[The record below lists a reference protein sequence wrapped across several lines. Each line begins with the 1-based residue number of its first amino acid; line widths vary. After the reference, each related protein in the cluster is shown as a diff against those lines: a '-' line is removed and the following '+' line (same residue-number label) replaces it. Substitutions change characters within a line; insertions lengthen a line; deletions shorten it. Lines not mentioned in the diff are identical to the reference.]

1 MTYLK
6 LHMNIYKYIIVLSFL
21 SLWLNAYISSKALY
35 LLGLF
40 LILSFGIL
48 HGANDIVIISKTF
61 KPLKNKSLLFL
72 IVFYLTL
79 VMFFAVFFIFLPDFA
94 LLFFVILSSY
104 HFGEQH
110 WNTILL
116 NTNKV
121 TNSIFYLF
129 YGSLIFSLIFYF
141 HQGEVER
148 IISDI
153 IGYSIHL
160 NFLHNLLIAL
170 ISIAVLFSIYFYR
183 TVKTFKS
190 QVTEQILYLLVLTII
205 FRVSDLIWS
214 FAIYFVLWHSIP
226 SLNDQIKYMYG
237 EVNKPNI
244 LLYLK
249 KSFWYW
255 LASIIGLIMFF
266 WLFEDAK
273 IFEAL
278 LFSFIAAI
286 TFPHVMVIAKMF
298 KKKKDD

>member
-1 MTYLK
+1 
-6 LHMNIYKYIIVLSFL
+6 MNIYKYIIVLSFL
-21 SLWLNAYISSKALY
+21 SLWLNSYISSNGLY

-61 KPLKNKSLLFL
+61 KQLKNKSLIFL
-72 IVFYLTL
+72 ILFYLTFVFSFAL
-79 VMFFAVFFIFLPDFA
+79 FFTFLPDFA

-110 WNTILL
+110 WNEILL
-116 NTNKV
+116 KSYRFI
-121 TNSIFYLF
+121 NSIFF
-129 YGSLIFSLIFYF
+129 FIYGSLIFTLIFYF
-141 HQGEVER
+141 HQTEVES
-148 IISDI
+148 IVSEI
-153 IGYSIHL
+153 IGYSIDL
-160 NFLHNLLIAL
+160 NFLQNLLVALGLTLIL
-170 ISIAVLFSIYFYR
+170 ISVYYYR

-190 QVTEQILYLLVLTII
+190 QLAEQILYLLVLTII

-214 FAIYFVLWHSIP
+214 FAIYFVLWHSLP
-226 SLNDQIKYMYG
+226 SLNDQIKYIHG
-237 EVNKPNI
+237 EVNKSSI

-298 KKKKDD
+298 KKKKDH